1 LGEDS
6 KSLTP
11 RATRVARR
19 PTQWLLLVGER
30 NRSEVFQIPL
40 NCQGSPPGKYKK
52 LVIQAILD
60 WEVLSASALC
70 DSICGN
76 HF

>member
-40 NCQGSPPGKYKK
+40 NCQLGVREK
-52 LVIQAILD
+52 I
-60 WEVLSASALC
+60 
-70 DSICGN
+70 
-76 HF
+76 